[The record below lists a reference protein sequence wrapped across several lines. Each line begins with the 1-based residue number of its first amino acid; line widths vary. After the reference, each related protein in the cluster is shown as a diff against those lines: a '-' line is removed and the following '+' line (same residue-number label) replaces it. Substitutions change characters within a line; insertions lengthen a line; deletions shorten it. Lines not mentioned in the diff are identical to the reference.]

1 MYAGKILVTFILILL
16 FVTGS
21 NGIGGG
27 SWTEGK
33 REQSISNS
41 NSASILRILN
51 ELRRRELVSK
61 YQFKLTQYV
70 KLLGVTDNSR

>member
-1 MYAGKILVTFILILL
+1 MYAEKILVTFILTLL

-21 NGIGGG
+21 NCIGGG

-41 NSASILRILN
+41 NSASIIRILN

-70 KLLGVTDNSR
+70 KKTIQDN

>member
-1 MYAGKILVTFILILL
+1 MYAEKILVTFILTLF

-21 NGIGGG
+21 NCIGGG

-41 NSASILRILN
+41 NSASIIRILN

-70 KLLGVTDNSR
+70 KKTIQDN

>member
-1 MYAGKILVTFILILL
+1 MYAEKILVTFILTLL

-21 NGIGGG
+21 NCIGGG

-41 NSASILRILN
+41 NSASIIRILN

-61 YQFKLTQYV
+61 YQFKLTLYV
-70 KLLGVTDNSR
+70 KKTIQDN

>member
-1 MYAGKILVTFILILL
+1 MYAEKILVTFILTLL

-21 NGIGGG
+21 NCIGGG

-41 NSASILRILN
+41 NSASIIRILN
-51 ELRRRELVSK
+51 ELKRRELVSK

-70 KLLGVTDNSR
+70 KKTIQDN